1 MEGSLR
7 PVLAVFDFDGTL
19 TTKDSLLPFFRS
31 LYPTGQWLA
40 RLSACVPAM
49 AGYATGLLS
58 NHQITTALTRR
69 FLAGVPLDTAE
80 ERARRFAVEELTALE
95 NDEAMRR
102 LREHQSQGHRVVI
115 ASANLE
121 LYIRHWASLRNAGEV
136 VATRLAVHA
145 GAAGRTARLSGELDG
160 PACHGPEK
168 ARRLAAHVGDT
179 SRYEVYAYGD
189 SRGDRELL
197 AQADHPAYRS
207 FTRGRGPIIR

>member
-1 MEGSLR
+1 MDGSLR

-31 LYPTGQWLA
+31 LYPMGEWLA

-49 AGYATGLLS
+49 TGYATGLLS
-58 NHQITTALTRR
+58 NHQITTALARR
-69 FLAGVPLDTAE
+69 FMARVPLDIAE
-80 ERARRFAVEELTALE
+80 ERARRFAIGELTGLE

-102 LREHQSQGHRVVI
+102 LREHQQQGHRVVI
-115 ASANLE
+115 ASANLD

-136 VATRLAVHA
+136 VATRLAVQD
-145 GAAGRTARLSGELDG
+145 GSDSGTERLSGTLDG

-168 ARRLAAHVGDT
+168 ARRLVEHVGDI

-197 AQADHPAYRS
+197 ALADHPAYRS
-207 FTRGRGPIIR
+207 FTRGRRPIIR